1 MADQPP
7 DALPPGVDLGKLKAE
22 IEAMPSVRRAY
33 DLHAW
38 TLTSGFDAMSGHV
51 VVDNVADGPA
61 VIRAVR
67 ALVKDRHGIE
77 HVTVQVED
85 EALASEAAR
94 LPV

>member
-1 MADQPP
+1 M
-7 DALPPGVDLGKLKAE
+7 PGV
-22 IEAMPSVRRAY
+22 RRVY

-51 VVDNVADGPA
+51 VVDDTADAPG

-67 ALVKDRHGIE
+67 SLMKERHGIE
-77 HVTVQVED
+77 HVTVQIED
-85 EALASEAAR
+85 ESLAAEAAK

>member
-1 MADQPP
+1 M
-7 DALPPGVDLGKLKAE
+7 PG
-22 IEAMPSVRRAY
+22 VRRAY

-51 VVDNVADGPA
+51 VVDDVAGGPA

-67 ALVKDRHGIE
+67 GLMKERHGIE

-85 EALASEAAR
+85 EALSAEFPH